1 MKLINRIFIS
11 YILLIFISSC
21 IYGQI
26 NTPALQIV
34 KSIADRIIKDCRF
47 EFELVKQK
55 PVLGLQIIDFKDAL
69 GSKGLIYALS
79 SIKSDS
85 GSVIKL
91 GISSSLDVAIYVN
104 DQKLRFRFSINPAV
118 KEIAYGMIIFDDT
131 IKVKLNSGSNKILI
145 KSRNINSK
153 VFIRQITDDPES
165 EGWIKFSAPPIAG
178 ISGTSGWLHIGPFSN
193 QLEDLPENSIK
204 NYYQNGN
211 EYLIWYLPK
220 QNLIPELKI
229 NPDNIFK
236 RDSYAD
242 WNYANGETMLS
253 ILDLGK
259 FSGEEKYKKFVKNW
273 CEFIINNIPYFRY
286 QYDSLHALRG
296 SYHRIFRKSML
307 DDAGAPALPFFQI
320 YINNDEEKY
329 YDLISEMADYV
340 MSKQT
345 RLENGTLCRPEPEK
359 WTVWADD
366 LFMSVPLMLRMG
378 KITGEKKYF
387 DEAVKQIRNFNS
399 LLFNRNKGLYKHGW
413 FSRTKKTS
421 PVFWGRANGWIMW
434 AVSEALALLPKN
446 YEGYSD
452 ILKIYKSHVEGL
464 LKYQDRDGMWHQVLD
479 HPESY
484 EETSCTAMFV
494 LGIARGVNNGW
505 LNKSY
510 SKFAIKGWR
519 ALTEKIDTGGIVHG
533 ICRGTGMG
541 ENLKF
546 YFNRPTIDND
556 PRGLGAVITAGIE
569 ISKLKIN

>member
-1 MKLINRIFIS
+1 MKLINRVIIP
-11 YILLIFISSC
+11 YILLIFSSSL

-26 NTPALQIV
+26 NSPSLEIV
-34 KSIADRIIKDCRF
+34 KSIADRVIKDCRF
-47 EFELVKQK
+47 EFELVKQN
-55 PVLGLQIIDFKDAL
+55 PVLGLQIINFKEAS
-69 GSKGLIYALS
+69 GPQGLVYALS
-79 SIKSDS
+79 SVKSDS
-85 GSVIKL
+85 DSVIKV
-91 GISSSLDVAIYVN
+91 GISSSPDVTIYVN
-104 DQKLRFRFSINPAV
+104 DKKLIFRSSTNPV
-118 KEIAYGMIIFDDT
+118 IKEIAYGMINFDDT

-145 KSRNINSK
+145 RSKNINAK

-165 EGWIKFSAPPIAG
+165 EGWIKFSEPPISG

-193 QLEDLPENSIK
+193 QPEDLPENSIK
-204 NYYQNGN
+204 NFYKNGN
-211 EYLIWYLPK
+211 EYLTWYLPG

-229 NPDNIFK
+229 NPDNVFK
-236 RDSYAD
+236 KDSYAD
-242 WNYANGETMLS
+242 WNYANGETILS
-253 ILDLGK
+253 ILELGK
-259 FSGEEKYKKFVKNW
+259 FSGEEKYQKFVKRW
-273 CEFIINNIPYFRY
+273 CDFIINNIPYFRY

-307 DDAGAPALPFFQI
+307 DDAGAPTFPFLQI
-320 YINNDEEKY
+320 YINKKEKKY

-340 MSKQT
+340 MNKQT

-378 KITGEKKYF
+378 KITGEKEYF
-387 DEAVKQIRNFNS
+387 DEAVKQIMNFNL
-399 LLFNRNKGLYKHGW
+399 LLFNRDKGIYKHGW
-413 FSRTKKTS
+413 FSWTNKTS

-434 AVSEALALLPKN
+434 AVSEALAILPKD

-452 ILKIYKSHVEGL
+452 ILKIYKNHVGGL

-479 HPESY
+479 HPDSY

-510 SKFAIKGWR
+510 SEFAIKGWK
-519 ALTEKIDTGGIVHG
+519 ALTKKIEPGGIVNG

-569 ISKLKIN
+569 ISKLEN